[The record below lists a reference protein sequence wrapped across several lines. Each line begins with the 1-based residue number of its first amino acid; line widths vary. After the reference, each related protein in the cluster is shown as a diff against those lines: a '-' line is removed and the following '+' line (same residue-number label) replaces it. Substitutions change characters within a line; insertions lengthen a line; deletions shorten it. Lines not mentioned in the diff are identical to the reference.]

1 MSLVPRDRGTGHGC
15 SRDLLYIEEV
25 ETTSEKAKVS
35 ELLVS
40 SRHPLN
46 RRSPKA
52 YLQSLGNVCI
62 VGTLRVLS
70 RGTFAYARNPYPVG
84 PMPKPD
90 CGAQR
95 EREKGG
101 GPLKVGRLSKTKHDS
116 LIPALQTTSDAL
128 VPEPPE
134 GGPGH
139 GRDKGGEKKV

>member
-1 MSLVPRDRGTGHGC
+1 
-15 SRDLLYIEEV
+15 
-25 ETTSEKAKVS
+25 
-35 ELLVS
+35 
-40 SRHPLN
+40 
-46 RRSPKA
+46 
-52 YLQSLGNVCI
+52 
-62 VGTLRVLS
+62 
-70 RGTFAYARNPYPVG
+70 
-84 PMPKPD
+84 MPKPD

-139 GRDKGGEKKV
+139 GRDKGGEKKGMKDFYGLTSFSFYYSFILRPSRKKEKAP